1 MGVGK
6 THSIERIIEREI
18 VELHYSLE
26 KELLRFREGGVG
38 GGGGSSAS
46 SSTSVVLRSERA
58 RTKRLLYLF
67 QRDLIPGI
75 SGEILDNKDQRDNV
89 TLTPVSRNKKMLGWL
104 VLTLLDAGMLFY
116 VFLFAVSQDSHSQSA
131 WGQSLAVWLL
141 LEVVVVS
148 TSICVVMH
156 VLLPS
161 LVMKDVT
168 QIKKKLQDSLRKYYD
183 KVETQRKAGQVFL
196 TQSDL
201 VNSFNAAHYLFL
213 SYRLAETFPEL
224 KASQVILQYTTPWP
238 RQSYQ
243 HIFDV
248 AKNYDRKW
256 AALTRSASIII
267 VFFLTSLI
275 SLPAVV
281 QDIIVQCTVVS
292 AFGYTLLLHIRL
304 YSIFPVL
311 VIVPALVLLALFLTH
326 LTSFHHTVFHLL
338 ILV

>member
-1 MGVGK
+1 
-6 THSIERIIEREI
+6 
-18 VELHYSLE
+18 
-26 KELLRFREGGVG
+26 
-38 GGGGSSAS
+38 
-46 SSTSVVLRSERA
+46 
-58 RTKRLLYLF
+58 
-67 QRDLIPGI
+67 
-75 SGEILDNKDQRDNV
+75 
-89 TLTPVSRNKKMLGWL
+89 
-104 VLTLLDAGMLFY
+104 
-116 VFLFAVSQDSHSQSA
+116 
-131 WGQSLAVWLL
+131 
-141 LEVVVVS
+141 
-148 TSICVVMH
+148 
-156 VLLPS
+156 
-161 LVMKDVT
+161 MKDVT

-238 RQSYQ
+238 RQSY
-243 HIFDV
+243 HHMFDV
-248 AKNYDRKW
+248 AKNYDGKW
-256 AALTRSASIII
+256 AALTRAASTII

-311 VIVPALVLLALFLTH
+311 VIVPALVLLALAHFLYTSFKKQQEVEKAKMTHFLTD
-326 LTSFHHTVFHLL
+326 TTTTGKEAEDCV
-338 ILV
+338 VEGGQV